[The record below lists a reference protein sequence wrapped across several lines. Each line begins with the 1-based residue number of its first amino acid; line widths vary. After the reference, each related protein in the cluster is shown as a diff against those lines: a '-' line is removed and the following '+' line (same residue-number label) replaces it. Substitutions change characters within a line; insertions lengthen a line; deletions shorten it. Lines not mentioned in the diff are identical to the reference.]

1 MVLVVYRLT
10 GAMSGVVMYV
20 FMGNDLVYVN
30 MTLWISQ
37 RVVQSTNLAVACLD
51 AMDCDTFVLHV
62 KFAAMGRDWFMVAQ
76 AICISMAACPQL
88 REFE

>member
-30 MTLWISQ
+30 MTCGYRNASVNQPIS
-37 RVVQSTNLAVACLD
+37 L
-51 AMDCDTFVLHV
+51 
-62 KFAAMGRDWFMVAQ
+62 
-76 AICISMAACPQL
+76 
-88 REFE
+88 